1 MEDTPSDSQAD
12 NGFDEGVAYQPVT
25 GDGLAVTLEGYEG
38 PLDILLSLS
47 RTQKVDLTQIS
58 ILQLAEQY
66 LAFVREAQDLK
77 IEVAADYLVM
87 ASWLAYLKSRLL
99 LPKEDDG
106 EDVSAEELAARL
118 VYRLQVLEAM
128 RDSAAQLMARNLMG
142 RDFFAH
148 GMPEGIRTKRES
160 KYDASLFE
168 VLAAYSTQRLRNY
181 YEEWT
186 PPKLDVLSIE
196 RARMRLERV
205 FGKLDNWET
214 MDTLVAGDIRDP
226 QKRRTTIASSFS
238 AVLEYIRE
246 GRLEVQQGSN
256 FEDVLIRRARP
267 KAAIADTDEA
277 QGTGR

>member
-25 GDGLAVTLEGYEG
+25 GDGLAVTLVGYEG
-38 PLDILLSLS
+38 PLDILLSLA

-148 GMPEGIRTKRES
+148 GMPEGIRIKRES

-205 FGKLDNWET
+205 FGKLDNWEI

-238 AVLEYIRE
+238 AVLEYVRE

-277 QGTGR
+277 

>member
-12 NGFDEGVAYQPVT
+12 NGFDEGAAYQPVT

-38 PLDILLSLS
+38 PLDILLSLA

-148 GMPEGIRTKRES
+148 GMPEGIRIKRES

-238 AVLEYIRE
+238 AVLEYVRE

-277 QGTGR
+277 

>member
-38 PLDILLSLS
+38 PLDILLSLA

-148 GMPEGIRTKRES
+148 GMPEGIRIKRES

-238 AVLEYIRE
+238 AVLEYVRE

-256 FEDVLIRRARP
+256 FEDVLIRRARR
-267 KAAIADTDEA
+267 
-277 QGTGR
+277 QYR

>member
-38 PLDILLSLS
+38 PLDILLSLA

-148 GMPEGIRTKRES
+148 GMPEGIRIKRES

-238 AVLEYIRE
+238 AVLEYVRE

-277 QGTGR
+277 